1 MEREKGEVWIF
12 AEQEDGVLN
21 DVALELLGKGRE
33 LADVLGVPLAAVL
46 LGSGVEGLAAKLFEH
61 GADKVRLVD
70 DPALKNFGILGTL
83 WHHDFGQ
90 DMLNIY
96 LTLAN
101 SAWNAGGETSYLRG
115 MFHHHL
121 RQIGW
126 DMKNTDPKR
135 AGIFR
140 EELPE
145 EPVLNN

>member
-1 MEREKGEVWIF
+1 MNGLKSLAKAAR
-12 AEQEDGVLN
+12 DG
-21 DVALELLGKGRE
+21 K
-33 LADVLGVPLAAVL
+33 AD
-46 LGSGVEGLAAKLFEH
+46 
-61 GADKVRLVD
+61 
-70 DPALKNFGILGTL
+70 GILGTL

-101 SAWNAGGETSYLRG
+101 SAWNAGVETNYLRG